1 MALPFI
7 LFIAAL
13 AALIGFLYFRTG
25 KQRSKGNDGGGAF
38 FSFDNDSGGDCG
50 GDGGGGGD

>member
-1 MALPFI
+1 M
-7 LFIAAL
+7 FIAAL